1 MMLYP
6 KPNHKR
12 RVPKRGTRT
21 RITPKARKEVY
32 DRVGDYPYCECCGR
46 SQAYA
51 FEVAHLI
58 QASQGGSGDDPANLA
73 LLCGPS
79 TNSNTCHHF
88 ADYTAK
94 GREWRMQKRKE
105 LIKYYEQKRATGQTK

>member
-1 MMLYP
+1 MIP
-6 KPNHKR
+6 KINPNHKR

-21 RITPKARKEVY
+21 RITQKARNEVY
-32 DRVGDYPYCECCGR
+32 ERVGYRHCERCKR

-79 TNSNTCHHF
+79 VNSGTCHWW
-88 ADYTAK
+88 ADSTK
-94 GREWRMQKRKE
+94 EGREWRMEKRKE
-105 LIKYYEQKRATGQTK
+105 LQEYYGRKRSN

>member
-12 RVPKRGTRT
+12 RLTKRGTRT
-21 RITPKARKEVY
+21 RITQKARNEVY
-32 DRVGDYPYCECCGR
+32 DRVGYRHCERCKR

-51 FEVAHLI
+51 FEVAHLQ
-58 QASQGGSGDDPANLA
+58 QASQLGSGDDPANLV

-79 TNSNTCHHF
+79 VNSGTCHWWI
-88 ADYTAK
+88 DSTK
-94 GREWRMQKRKE
+94 EGRAWAMEKRKE
-105 LIKYYEQKRATGQTK
+105 LQEYYGGKRSN